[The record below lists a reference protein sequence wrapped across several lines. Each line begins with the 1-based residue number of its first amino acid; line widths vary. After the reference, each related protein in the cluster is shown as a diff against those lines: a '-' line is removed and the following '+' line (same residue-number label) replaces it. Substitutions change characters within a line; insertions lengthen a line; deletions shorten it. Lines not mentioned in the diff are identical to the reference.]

1 LLSFSLS
8 KLQPENRSFALI
20 VGPTGVGK
28 SAAAFRLAQAV
39 GGEIISCDSMQVYRG
54 FDIGTDKPPAGDR
67 RIIPY
72 HLLDI
77 LDGSTPY
84 TAADFAAGAFK
95 AILAILGRNRV
106 PIVVGGTG
114 LYFKALLDGLFPG
127 PGRDES
133 LRRALSAEAGE
144 RGLDALFERLKA
156 ADPAYA
162 AKIGPRDRVRI
173 FRALEVQALT
183 GIPLSEH
190 FARTESLV
198 RDFPAVKIGLQLE
211 TKELYRR
218 IESRVDR
225 MFEHG
230 LVREVESLLSSGVAE
245 SAPPFRA
252 LGYKQVLR
260 YLKNEIALEEAVT
273 LTKIN
278 TRHYAKRQMTWFRKM
293 PGIRWFSPD
302 DFGSI
307 LGFVKG
313 RIF

>member
-8 KLQPENRSFALI
+8 KLQPENKNLVLI

-28 SAAAFRLAQAV
+28 SATAFLLARTV

-84 TAADFAAGAFK
+84 TAADFAAGAFD

-114 LYFKALLDGLFPG
+114 LYLKALLDGLFPG

-133 LRRALSAEAGE
+133 LRRALAEEAGE
-144 RGLDALFERLKA
+144 HGLEALFERLKA

-183 GIPLSEH
+183 GIPLSAH
-190 FARTESLV
+190 FARTESRV
-198 RDFPAVKIGLQLE
+198 RDFAMVKIGLRLE
-211 TKELYRR
+211 IKELYRR

-225 MFEHG
+225 MFEQG
-230 LVREVESLLSSGVAE
+230 LVREVESRLSSGVAE
-245 SAPPFRA
+245 GAPPFRA
-252 LGYKQVLR
+252 LGYRHVLR
-260 YLKNEIALEEAVT
+260 FLKKEITLAEAVT
-273 LTKIN
+273 QTKID

-302 DFGSI
+302 DFGPI
-307 LGFVKG
+307 LEFVKG
-313 RIF
+313 QIF